1 MPSTSVSPLSDMELT
16 GDYYSGATSRRRP
29 SRLCLDDDQLIL
41 DTGDERHRLEW
52 HAIRVSPRV
61 GNTPR
66 YLHLLEDG
74 VFETS
79 DNDGVDALTRHFQ
92 TGRLSRWV
100 HRLENH
106 LGLILIAAVVAA
118 LTTLGSFLYGLP
130 WTSKV
135 VADMMPASVVDSL
148 SQTTLNTLDSSVMQP
163 STLPTDRQAQLQSTF
178 APYLE
183 TIPGQDVHV
192 LFRHSDAVGA
202 NAMAL
207 PDGTIVFTDAM
218 VALAKDDQELVAV
231 LSHELGHVAHNHGM
245 QGVVHSSLTAW
256 LLVMMT
262 GDLTAFA
269 DTTVTGPAVL
279 LNLAYSRDMERD
291 ADQYALDLMQARQ
304 VDPGHFIA
312 IMQRLEGGDS
322 SDENQRDEASGWQTA
337 INGLMSSHPLTDE
350 RIARFRAAEG

>member
-1 MPSTSVSPLSDMELT
+1 MPSTSASPPSDMELT
-16 GDYYSGATSRRRP
+16 GDFYSGATSRRRP
-29 SRLCLDDDQLIL
+29 SRLWLDDEGQLIL
-41 DTGDERHRLEW
+41 EADDERHLLEW

-66 YLHLLEDG
+66 YLHLLDDG
-74 VFETS
+74 VFETR
-79 DNDGVDALTRHFQ
+79 DNDGVDALTRRFR

-118 LTTLGSFLYGLP
+118 LMTLGSFLYGLP

-135 VADMMPASVVDSL
+135 VAGMMPASVVDSL
-148 SQTTLNTLDSSVMQP
+148 SQTTLNTLDSTVMQP
-163 STLPTDRQAQLQSTF
+163 STLSADRQAELRSTF

-192 LFRHSDAVGA
+192 VFRHSDQVGA

-218 VALAKDDQELVAV
+218 VHLAEDDQELVAV

-291 ADQYALDLMQARQ
+291 ADQYALDLMQQRR

-312 IMQRLEGGDS
+312 IMQRLEGGEGS
-322 SDENQRDEASGWQTA
+322 SEDKAADWQTT
-337 INGLMSSHPLTDE
+337 INGLMSSHPLTEE
-350 RIARFRAAEG
+350 RIARFRMDGN